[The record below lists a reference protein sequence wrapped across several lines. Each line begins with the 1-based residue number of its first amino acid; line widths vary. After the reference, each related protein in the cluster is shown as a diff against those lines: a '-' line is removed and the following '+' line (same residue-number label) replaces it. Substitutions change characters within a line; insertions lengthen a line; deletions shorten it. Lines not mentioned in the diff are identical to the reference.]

1 MAGHVRA
8 GVAEELLDHMLGDA
22 GVDQPRS
29 ERYLYSILKN
39 AW

>member
-1 MAGHVRA
+1 MV
-8 GVAEELLDHMLGDA
+8 VAHQRLQHRQ
-22 GVDQPRS
+22 VDPGLRQGGA